1 MSRRI
6 IIGLLAVLPALG
18 EKCGVET
25 TAPLSNTTVVSRAD
39 APAPPPVDLFVHVV
53 AGSESRLDGYLT
65 VRTYRP
71 TPVSALESF
80 GS

>member
-6 IIGLLAVLPALG
+6 LTGLLAVLPALG
-18 EKCGVET
+18 EKCGVEI
-25 TAPLSNTTVVSRAD
+25 TAPFSDTTVSRAD

-65 VRTYRP
+65 VWTNL
-71 TPVSALESF
+71 VSLTWVVTL
-80 GS
+80 GG